1 MHLIVTEKNIAA
13 RRIAAILAPKNPKKD
28 RVSGVDVYRYEIVSD
43 GEKQETV
50 VVGLSGHIVGI
61 DFPKEYNNWQ
71 KVEAKTL
78 IDADIITTPINRK
91 IVTALRSLGKEA
103 SRVTIA
109 TDYDREG
116 ELIGVEALNIIK
128 KVNQD
133 VPFDRVR
140 YSAITPKA
148 IDAAFSNAT
157 DVDFNLADAGHSRQ
171 VIDLVWGAALTRYIS
186 LAAGRL
192 GKMFLSVGRVQSP
205 TLSLI
210 VDREKERNVFV
221 PIPYWEIYA
230 ELQNTD
236 GETFSTQ
243 HSTRRFLDK
252 KEATEV
258 FKKLGKKAEL
268 KEIEKGKKTD
278 QPPTPFNTTG
288 FISAANSIGLSPAN
302 AMRIAE
308 SLYTNG
314 YISYPRTDNTVYPET
329 LDLRAQI
336 EIFKEGPFKEYADAL
351 LEKAELTPTR
361 GKKET
366 TDHPPI
372 FPASL
377 AKESDLKEEEW
388 KVYELVVRRFFAT
401 FAGPSEWETMRL
413 RLDINGEEFRANG
426 ARLVEPGWRWYYPYN
441 APEDRLFPELHEGES
456 FKVIKKEMLDKETQP
471 PGRYGQGR
479 LINIME
485 ELGLGTKAT
494 RHEIIS
500 KLYSR
505 AYIHGNPVQP
515 TNTSFAVMDTLE
527 KYSPTITKPDMTKL
541 LEENM
546 DLIAEGKIKESAVLE
561 ESRDILKQV
570 FSELDKNREKIVESL
585 QAGLRED
592 KIIGICSGCGNELII
607 RRSKRGG
614 RFIGCNNYPNC
625 TFSLPLPR
633 SGQIIVTDKVC
644 EAHGLHHIRI
654 INSGKRPWDLGCPQ
668 CNFIEWQKTQ
678 QEEQAKQP
686 KKEKPKSIKDLEGVG
701 KAIAGKLEEAG
712 ITSVEALAEADP
724 VELAKAIKTSVKRV
738 KSWQVSCNGT
748 VTVESNSTDEGSSTV
763 KGSSTIKGSSTV
775 KGNCTVED
783 A

>member
-13 RRIAAILAPKNPKKD
+13 RRIAAILAPKSPKKD
-28 RVSGVDVYRYEIVSD
+28 RVSGVDVYRYELGS
-43 GEKQETV
+43 GENKQETA

-71 KVEAKTL
+71 KVEAKAL
-78 IDADIITTPINRK
+78 IDAEIITTAINRK
-91 IVTALRSLGKEA
+91 IVTALKALGKEA
-103 SRVTIA
+103 ERVTIA

-128 KVNQD
+128 QVNPE

-148 IDAAFSNAT
+148 INNAFSNST
-157 DVDFNLADAGHSRQ
+157 NIDFNLADAGHSRQ

-210 VDREKERNVFV
+210 VDKEKERNEFV
-221 PIPYWEIYA
+221 STPYWEIEV
-230 ELQNTD
+230 ELETSKK
-236 GETFSTQ
+236 ETFSAQ

-252 KEATEV
+252 NEAAKA
-258 FKKLGKKAEL
+258 FKKLGKQATL

-288 FISAANSIGLSPAN
+288 FISAANAMGLSPAN

-314 YISYPRTDNTVYPET
+314 YISYPRTDNTVYPES
-329 LDLRAQI
+329 LDLRVQI
-336 EIFKEGPFKEYADAL
+336 ELFKEGPFKEYANAL
-351 LEKAELTPTR
+351 LEKPELTPTR

-377 AKESDLKEEEW
+377 AKQADLNDDEW

-413 RLDINGEEFRANG
+413 RLDINEEEFRANG

-441 APEDRLFPELHEGES
+441 APEDRLFPELREGDS
-456 FKVIKKEMLDKETQP
+456 LKVKNKEMLDKETQP

-546 DLIAEGKIKESAVLE
+546 DLIAEGKIKENAVLE
-561 ESRDILKQV
+561 ESREILKQV
-570 FSELDKNREKIVESL
+570 FSELDKNRDRIVESL

-592 KIIGICSGCGNELII
+592 KIIGICSECGSELMI
-607 RRSKRGG
+607 RRSKRGS

-625 TFSLPLPR
+625 NFSLPLPK
-633 SGQIIVTDKVC
+633 SGQIIVTDKSC
-644 EAHGLHHIRI
+644 EEHGLHHIRI
-654 INSGKRPWDLGCPQ
+654 INAGKRAWDLGCPQ
-668 CNFIEWQKTQ
+668 CNFIEWQKAQ
-678 QEEQAKQP
+678 KEEQALQP
-686 KKEKPKSIKDLEGVG
+686 KKERPKSIKDIEGVG
-701 KAIAGKLEEAG
+701 KATVGKLEEAG
-712 ITSVEALAEADP
+712 IKSVDALMGADP
-724 VELAKAIKTSVKRV
+724 VELAKLIKVSPKKVRT
-738 KSWQVSCNGT
+738 WQVSCENT
-748 VTVESNSTDEGSSTV
+748 IEAVENAESLQNIENV
-763 KGSSTIKGSSTV
+763 
-775 KGNCTVED
+775 GNVETG
-783 A
+783 

>member
-13 RRIAAILAPKNPKKD
+13 RRIAAILAPKSPRKE
-28 RVSGVDVYRYEIVSD
+28 RVSGVDVYRYEAGS
-43 GEKQETV
+43 GENRQDTA

-71 KVEAKTL
+71 KVDARAL
-78 IDADIITTPINRK
+78 IDAEITTTPINRK
-91 IVTALRSLGKEA
+91 IVTALKSLGKEA
-103 SRVTIA
+103 DRVTIA

-128 KVNQD
+128 KVNPE

-148 IDAAFSNAT
+148 IEAAFANPT
-157 DVDFNLADAGHSRQ
+157 NVDFNLADAGHSRQ

-210 VDREKERNVFV
+210 VDREKERNIFV
-221 PIPYWEIYA
+221 PTPYWEIHA
-230 ELQNTD
+230 ELED
-236 GETFSTQ
+236 AAGETFSAQ

-252 KEATEV
+252 EEASKV
-258 FKKLGKKAEL
+258 FRKLGKKAEL
-268 KEIEKGKKTD
+268 KEIEKGTKTD

-314 YISYPRTDNTVYPET
+314 YISYPRTDNTVYPDT

-336 EIFKEGPFKEYADAL
+336 EIFKEGPFKEYAEAL
-351 LEKAELTPTR
+351 LEKPELVPTR

-377 AKESDLKEEEW
+377 AKEADLKEEEW

-401 FAGPSEWETMRL
+401 FAGQSIWETMRL
-413 RLDINGEEFRANG
+413 KLDIDGEEFRANG
-426 ARLVEPGWRWYYPYN
+426 ARLLEPGWRWYYPYN
-441 APEDRLFPELHEGES
+441 APEDRLLPELKEGDLL
-456 FKVIKKEMLDKETQP
+456 KVIKKEMLDKETQP

-515 TNTSFAVMDTLE
+515 TNTSFAVVDTLE

-546 DLIAEGKIKESAVLE
+546 DKIAEGKIKEEAVLE
-561 ESRDILKQV
+561 ESREMLKQV
-570 FSELDKNREKIVESL
+570 FSELDKNRDNIIESL

-592 KIIGICSGCGNELII
+592 KIIGNCSLCGNELMI
-607 RRSKRGG
+607 RRSKRGS
-614 RFIGCNNYPNC
+614 RFIGCSNYPNC
-625 TFSLPLPR
+625 TFSLPLPK
-633 SGQIIVTDKVC
+633 SGQIVVIDKQC
-644 EAHGLHHIRI
+644 ETHGLHHIRI
-654 INSGKRPWDLGCPQ
+654 INQGKRPWDLGCPQ
-668 CNFIEWQKTQ
+668 CNFIEWQKAQ
-678 QEEQAKQP
+678 KEEQAQQP

-701 KAIAGKLEEAG
+701 KATAGKLEEAG
-712 ITSVEALAEADP
+712 ITSVKALAEADP
-724 VELAKAIKTSVKRV
+724 VELAKTIKISVKKV
-738 KSWQVSCNGT
+738 KSWQVSCNGGA
-748 VTVESNSTDEGSSTV
+748 VEEL
-763 KGSSTIKGSSTV
+763 
-775 KGNCTVED
+775 
-783 A
+783 

>member
-28 RVSGVDVYRYEIVSD
+28 RVSGIDVYRYELGS
-43 GEKQETV
+43 GENKQETAV
-50 VVGLSGHIVGI
+50 IGLSGHIVGI

-71 KVEAKTL
+71 KVDAETL
-78 IDADIITTPINRK
+78 IDAEIITTPINRK
-91 IVTALRSLGKEA
+91 IVSALKILGKEA
-103 SRVTIA
+103 GRITIA

-128 KVNQD
+128 KVNPD
-133 VPFDRVR
+133 APFDRVR

-148 IDAAFSNAT
+148 ITDAFSNST
-157 DVDFNLADAGHSRQ
+157 EIDFNLADAGHSRQ
-171 VIDLVWGAALTRYIS
+171 VIDLVWGAALTRYLS

-205 TLSLI
+205 TLALI
-210 VDREKERNVFV
+210 VDREKERNIFV
-221 PIPYWEIYA
+221 PTPYWEIHV
-230 ELQNTD
+230 ELETTQK
-236 GETFSTQ
+236 ETFSAQ
-243 HSTRRFLDK
+243 HSTRRFLDRE
-252 KEATEV
+252 EAAKV

-268 KEIEKGKKTD
+268 KEIEKGNKTD

-288 FISAANSIGLSPAN
+288 FISAANAIGLSPAN

-336 EIFKEGPFKEYADAL
+336 EIFREGPFAEYANAL
-351 LEKAELTPTR
+351 LEKTELVPTR

-372 FPASL
+372 YPASL
-377 AKESDLKEEEW
+377 AKKDDLKEEEW
-388 KVYELVVRRFFAT
+388 KVYELVIRRFFAT

-413 RLDINGEEFRANG
+413 RLDIDGEEFRANG

-441 APEDRLFPELHEGES
+441 APEDRLFPELREGES
-456 FKVIKKEMLDKETQP
+456 LKVRNKELLDKETQP

-485 ELGLGTKAT
+485 DLGLGTKAT

-515 TNTSFAVMDTLE
+515 TNTSFAVMETLE

-546 DLIAEGKIKESAVLE
+546 DKIAEGKIKEASVLE
-561 ESRDILKQV
+561 ESREMLKQV
-570 FSELDKNREKIVESL
+570 FSELEKNRDKIVESL

-592 KIIGICSGCGNELII
+592 KIIGNCSLCGNELMI
-607 RRSKRGG
+607 RRSKRGS

-625 TFSLPLPR
+625 TFSLPLPK
-633 SGQIIVTDKVC
+633 SGQIVVTDKLC
-644 EAHGLHHIRI
+644 EEHGIHHIRI
-654 INSGKRPWDLGCPQ
+654 INTGKRPWDLGCPE
-668 CNFIEWQKTQ
+668 CNFIEWQKNQ
-678 QEEQAKQP
+678 KEEQAQQP
-686 KKEKPKSIKDLEGVG
+686 KKERPKSIKDIEGVG
-701 KAIAGKLEEAG
+701 KATAGKLEEAG
-712 ITSVEALAEADP
+712 IKSVEALIEADAL
-724 VELAKAIKTSVKRV
+724 ELSKTIKVSVK
-738 KSWQVSCNGT
+738 KIKNWQVSCGNA
-748 VTVESNSTDEGSSTV
+748 VEEL
-763 KGSSTIKGSSTV
+763 
-775 KGNCTVED
+775 
-783 A
+783 

>member
-252 KEATEV
+252 KEATEA

-456 FKVIKKEMLDKETQP
+456 LKVIKTEMLDKETQP

-686 KKEKPKSIKDLEGVG
+686 KKEKPNSIKDLEGVG
-701 KAIAGKLEEAG
+701 KATAVKLEEAG
-712 ITSVEALAEADP
+712 ITSVEALAEANP

-775 KGNCTVED
+775 ED

>member
-28 RVSGVDVYRYEIVSD
+28 RVSGVDVYRYEIESD
-43 GEKQETV
+43 GEKQETA

-128 KVNQD
+128 QVNPN

-148 IDAAFSNAT
+148 IETAFSSAT
-157 DVDFNLADAGHSRQ
+157 YVDFNLADAGHSRQ

-210 VDREKERNVFV
+210 VDREKERNIFV
-221 PIPYWEIYA
+221 PTPYWEIHV
-230 ELQNTD
+230 ELQNAE
-236 GETFSTQ
+236 GETFLAQ

-252 KEATEV
+252 KEATKV
-258 FKKLGKKAEL
+258 FKKLVKQAKL

-308 SLYTNG
+308 ALYTNG

-329 LDLRAQI
+329 LDLRVQI

-351 LEKAELTPTR
+351 LEKAELIPTR

-413 RLDINGEEFRANG
+413 KLDINGEEFRANG
-426 ARLVEPGWRWYYPYN
+426 ARLVEHGWRWYYPYN
-441 APEDRLFPELHEGES
+441 APEDRLFPELHEGDS
-456 FKVIKKEMLDKETQP
+456 LKVTNKEMPDKETQP

-546 DLIAEGKIKESAVLE
+546 DRIAEGKIKESTVLE
-561 ESRDILKQV
+561 ESREILKQV

-644 EAHGLHHIRI
+644 ETHGLHHIRI
-654 INSGKRPWDLGCPQ
+654 INAGKRPWDLGCPQ

-678 QEEQAKQP
+678 KEEQAQLP
-686 KKEKPKSIKDLEGVG
+686 KKERPKSITDLEGVG
-701 KAIAGKLEEAG
+701 KATAGKLEEAG

-724 VELAKAIKTSVKRV
+724 VELAKIIKTSVKKV

-748 VTVESNSTDEGSSTV
+748 VEGNSTV
-763 KGSSTIKGSSTV
+763 KD
-775 KGNCTVED
+775 NCTAED

>member
-13 RRIAAILAPKNPKKD
+13 RRIAAILAPKSPKKE
-28 RVSGVDVYRYEIVSD
+28 RVSGVDVYRYEIGS
-43 GEKQETV
+43 GENRQETA

-71 KVEAKTL
+71 KV
-78 IDADIITTPINRK
+78 DARALVDAEITTTPINRK

-103 SRVTIA
+103 DRVTIG

-116 ELIGVEALNIIK
+116 ELIGVEALNIIQ
-128 KVNQD
+128 KVNPD
-133 VPFDRVR
+133 IPFDRVR

-148 IDAAFSNAT
+148 IEVAFANPT
-157 DVDFNLADAGHSRQ
+157 NVDFNLADAGHSRQ

-210 VDREKERNVFV
+210 VDREKERNIFV
-221 PIPYWEIYA
+221 PTPYWEIHA
-230 ELQNTD
+230 ELETASK
-236 GETFSTQ
+236 ETFSAQ

-252 KEATEV
+252 EEAAKV

-268 KEIEKGKKTD
+268 KEIEKGTKTD

-302 AMRIAE
+302 AMRLAE

-314 YISYPRTDNTVYPET
+314 YISYPRTDNTVYPDT

-336 EIFKEGPFKEYADAL
+336 EIFKEGPFQEYANAL
-351 LEKAELTPTR
+351 LEKAELVPTR

-372 FPASL
+372 YPASL
-377 AKESDLKEEEW
+377 AKETDLKEEEW

-401 FAGPSEWETMRL
+401 FAGPSTWETMRL
-413 RLDINGEEFRANG
+413 KLNIDGEEFRANG
-426 ARLVEPGWRWYYPYN
+426 ARLLENGWRWYYPYN
-441 APEDRLFPELHEGES
+441 APEDRLFPELREGDS
-456 FKVIKKEMLDKETQP
+456 LKVIKKEMLDKETQP

-485 ELGLGTKAT
+485 KLGLGTKAT

-546 DLIAEGKIKESAVLE
+546 DKIAEGKIQEEAVLE
-561 ESRDILKQV
+561 ESREILKQV
-570 FSELDKNREKIVESL
+570 FSELDKNRDNIIESL

-592 KIIGICSGCGNELII
+592 KIIGTCSLCGNDLLI
-607 RRSKRGG
+607 RRSKRGS
-614 RFIGCNNYPNC
+614 RFIGCSNYPNC
-625 TFSLPLPR
+625 TFSLPLPK
-633 SGQIIVTDKVC
+633 SGQIIVTDKSC

-654 INSGKRPWDLGCPQ
+654 INQGKRAWDLGCPQ

-678 QEEQAKQP
+678 QEEQARQP
-686 KKEKPKSIKDLEGVG
+686 KKERPKSIKDIEGVG
-701 KAIAGKLEEAG
+701 KATAGKLEDAG
-712 ITSVEALAEADP
+712 INSIEALMKADAI
-724 VELAKAIKTSVKRV
+724 ELSKTIK
-738 KSWQVSCNGT
+738 
-748 VTVESNSTDEGSSTV
+748 VTVKKIKNWQISCGSM
-763 KGSSTIKGSSTV
+763 
-775 KGNCTVED
+775 VED
-783 A
+783 L

>member
-28 RVSGVDVYRYEIVSD
+28 RVSGVDVYRYEIGSD
-43 GEKQETV
+43 ENRQETA

-71 KVEAKTL
+71 KVDAKAL

-91 IVTALRSLGKEA
+91 IVTALKSLGKEA

-128 KVNQD
+128 KVNPD
-133 VPFDRVR
+133 APFDRVR
-140 YSAITPKA
+140 YSAIIPKA
-148 IDAAFSNAT
+148 IEVAFSNPT

-210 VDREKERNVFV
+210 VDKEKERNIFV
-221 PIPYWEIYA
+221 PTPYWEIQTELKNA
-230 ELQNTD
+230 E
-236 GETFSTQ
+236 GEIFSAQ

-252 KEATEV
+252 EEATKAFE
-258 FKKLGKKAEL
+258 KLGKQAEL

-278 QPPTPFNTTG
+278 QPPIPFSTTG
-288 FISAANSIGLSPAN
+288 FISAANAIGLSPSN

-314 YISYPRTDNTVYPET
+314 YISYPRTDNTVYPDT

-336 EIFKEGPFKEYADAL
+336 EIFKEGPFKEYANAL
-351 LEKAELTPTR
+351 LEKTELIPTR

-372 FPASL
+372 YPASL
-377 AKESDLKEEEW
+377 AKNADLKEEEW

-413 RLDINGEEFRANG
+413 RLDIEGEEFRASG

-441 APEDRLFPELHEGES
+441 APEDRLFPELREGDS
-456 FKVIKKEMLDKETQP
+456 LKVINKEMLDKETQP

-505 AYIHGNPVQP
+505 AYIHGNPIQP

-546 DLIAEGKIKESAVLE
+546 DRIAEGRVKEIAVLE
-561 ESRDILKQV
+561 ESREMLKQV
-570 FSELDKNREKIVESL
+570 FTELDKNRERITESL

-592 KIIGICSGCGNELII
+592 KIIGTCSLCGNELMI

-625 TFSLPLPR
+625 TFSLPLPK
-633 SGQIIVTDKVC
+633 SGQIIVTDKSC
-644 EAHGLHHIRI
+644 EAHGMHHIRI
-654 INSGKRPWDLGCPQ
+654 INQGKRAWDLGCPQ

-678 QEEQAKQP
+678 QQEQALQP
-686 KKEKPKSIKDLEGVG
+686 KKERPKSIKDLEGVG
-701 KAIAGKLEEAG
+701 KATAGKLEEAG

-724 VELAKAIKTSVKRV
+724 IELAKIIKISVKKV
-738 KSWQVSCNGT
+738 KNWQVSCNGT
-748 VTVESNSTDEGSSTV
+748 V
-763 KGSSTIKGSSTV
+763 
-775 KGNCTVED
+775 ED
-783 A
+783 V

>member
-426 ARLVEPGWRWYYPYN
+426 ARLVESGWRWYYPYN

-456 FKVIKKEMLDKETQP
+456 LKVIKKEMLDKETQP

-701 KAIAGKLEEAG
+701 KAIAGKLAEAG

-748 VTVESNSTDEGSSTV
+748 VTVESNSTD
-763 KGSSTIKGSSTV
+763 
-775 KGNCTVED
+775 
-783 A
+783 

>member
-13 RRIAAILAPKNPKKD
+13 RRIAAILAPKSPKKE
-28 RVSGVDVYRYEIVSD
+28 RVSGVDVYRYELGKGKSR
-43 GEKQETV
+43 QETA

-71 KVEAKTL
+71 KVDSRTL
-78 IDADIITTPINRK
+78 IDAEITTTPINRK
-91 IVTALRSLGKEA
+91 IVTALRALGKEA
-103 SRVTIA
+103 DRVTIA

-128 KVNQD
+128 KVNPE

-148 IDAAFSNAT
+148 IDAAFTNPTS
-157 DVDFNLADAGHSRQ
+157 VDFNLADAGHSRQ

-210 VDREKERNVFV
+210 VDREKERNIFV
-221 PIPYWEIYA
+221 PTPYWEIHV
-230 ELQNTD
+230 ELETKSS
-236 GETFSTQ
+236 ETFSAQ

-252 KEATEV
+252 KEASEV
-258 FKKLGKKAEL
+258 FNKLGKKAEL
-268 KEIEKGKKTD
+268 KEMEKGTKSD

-336 EIFKEGPFKEYADAL
+336 EIFKEGPFKEYAEAL
-351 LEKAELTPTR
+351 LEKKELIPTR

-372 FPASL
+372 YPASL
-377 AKESDLKEEEW
+377 AKESELKEDEW
-388 KVYELVVRRFFAT
+388 KVYELVARRFFAT
-401 FAGPSEWETMRL
+401 FAGPSTWETMRL
-413 RLDINGEEFRANG
+413 RLEINAEEFRSNG
-426 ARLVEPGWRWYYPYN
+426 ARMLESGWRWYYPYN
-441 APEDRLFPELHEGES
+441 APEDRLFPELSEGEIL
-456 FKVIKKEMLDKETQP
+456 KVIKKEMLDKETQP

-515 TNTSFAVMDTLE
+515 TNTSFAVVETLE
-527 KYSPTITKPDMTKL
+527 RYSPTITKPDMTKL

-546 DLIAEGKIKESAVLE
+546 DLIAEGKIKEESVLE
-561 ESRDILKQV
+561 ESREMLQQV
-570 FSELDKNREKIVESL
+570 FSELDKNRDKIIESL

-592 KIIGICSGCGNELII
+592 KIIGKCPLCGNELMI
-607 RRSKRGG
+607 RRSKRGS
-614 RFIGCNNYPNC
+614 RFIGCSNYPNC
-625 TFSLPLPR
+625 TFSLPLPK
-633 SGQIIVTDKVC
+633 SGQIVVTDKQC
-644 EAHGLHHIRI
+644 ETHGLHHIRI
-654 INSGKRPWDLGCPQ
+654 INAGKRPWDLGCPQ

-678 QEEQAKQP
+678 KEEQAQQP
-686 KKEKPKSIKDLEGVG
+686 KKEKPKTITDIEGVG
-701 KAIAGKLEEAG
+701 KATAGKLEGAG

-724 VELAKAIKTSVKRV
+724 IELAKTIKTSVKKV
-738 KSWQVSCNGT
+738 KTWQISCNG
-748 VTVESNSTDEGSSTV
+748 G
-763 KGSSTIKGSSTV
+763 I
-775 KGNCTVED
+775 VED
-783 A
+783 L

>member
-13 RRIAAILAPKNPKKD
+13 RRIAAILAPKSPKKD
-28 RVSGVDVYRYEIVSD
+28 RVSGVDVYRYEIGST
-43 GEKQETV
+43 ENRQETV
-50 VVGLSGHIVGI
+50 VIGLSGHIVGI
-61 DFPKEYNNWQ
+61 DFPAEYNNWQ
-71 KVEAKTL
+71 KVDARAL

-91 IVTALRSLGKEA
+91 IVTALKSLGKEA
-103 SRVTIA
+103 SKVTIG

-128 KVNQD
+128 QVNPN
-133 VPFDRVR
+133 VSFDRVR

-148 IDAAFSNAT
+148 IEIAFSNPT
-157 DVDFNLADAGHSRQ
+157 HIDFNLADAGHSRQ

-221 PIPYWEIYA
+221 PTPYLEINV
-230 ELQNTD
+230 ELETAKK
-236 GETFSTQ
+236 ETFSAQ

-252 KEATEV
+252 EEASKV
-258 FKKLGKKAEL
+258 FNKLGKKAEL
-268 KEIEKGKKTD
+268 REIEKGKKTD
-278 QPPTPFNTTG
+278 QPPAPFNTTG
-288 FISAANSIGLSPAN
+288 FISAANAIGLSPAN

-329 LDLRAQI
+329 LDLRAQL
-336 EIFKEGPFKEYADAL
+336 EIFKTGPFKEYANAL
-351 LEKAELTPTR
+351 LEKAELIPTR

-372 FPASL
+372 YPASL

-388 KVYELVVRRFFAT
+388 KVYELVIRRFFAT

-413 RLDINGEEFRANG
+413 KLDIDGEEFRANG

-441 APEDRLFPELHEGES
+441 APEDRIFPKLQEGDS
-456 FKVIKKEMLDKETQP
+456 LKVKKKEMLDKETQP

-485 ELGLGTKAT
+485 DLGLGTKAT

-515 TNTSFAVMDTLE
+515 TNTSFAVVDTLE

-546 DLIAEGKIKESAVLE
+546 DKIAEGNIKEDVVIE
-561 ESRDILKQV
+561 ESREMLKQV
-570 FSELDKNREKIVESL
+570 FSELDKNRDKIVDSL

-592 KIIGICSGCGNELII
+592 KIIGTCSECGNELMI
-607 RRSKRGG
+607 RRSKRGS
-614 RFIGCNNYPNC
+614 RFIGCNSYPDCN
-625 TFSLPLPR
+625 FSLPLPK
-633 SGQIIVTDKVC
+633 SGQIVVTDKLC
-644 EAHGLHHIRI
+644 EEHGLHHIRI
-654 INSGKRPWDLGCPQ
+654 INSGKRAWDLGCSQ

-678 QEEQAKQP
+678 KEELAQQP
-686 KKEKPKSIKDLEGVG
+686 KKEMPKSITDIEGVG
-701 KAIAGKLEEAG
+701 KATAGKLEGAG
-712 ITSVEALAEADP
+712 IKSVKALAEADA
-724 VELAKAIKTSVKRV
+724 VELAKLIKISAKKVKN
-738 KSWQVSCNGT
+738 WQVACGSA
-748 VTVESNSTDEGSSTV
+748 VEEL
-763 KGSSTIKGSSTV
+763 
-775 KGNCTVED
+775 
-783 A
+783 

>member
-13 RRIAAILAPKNPKKD
+13 RRIAAILAPKSPKKE
-28 RVSGVDVYRYEIVSD
+28 RVSGVDVYRYEIGS
-43 GEKQETV
+43 GENRQETA

-71 KVEAKTL
+71 KVDARDL
-78 IDADIITTPINRK
+78 IDAEITTTPINRK
-91 IVTALRSLGKEA
+91 IVTALKSLGKEA
-103 SRVTIA
+103 DRVTIA

-128 KVNQD
+128 KVNPKI
-133 VPFDRVR
+133 PFDRVR

-148 IDAAFSNAT
+148 IEVAFSNPT
-157 DVDFNLADAGHSRQ
+157 NVDFNLADAGHSRQ

-210 VDREKERNVFV
+210 VDREKERNIFV
-221 PIPYWEIYA
+221 PTPYWEIHV
-230 ELQNTD
+230 ELED
-236 GETFSTQ
+236 AAGETFSAQ

-252 KEATEV
+252 EEASKV
-258 FKKLGKKAEL
+258 FRKLGKKAEL
-268 KEIEKGKKTD
+268 KEIEKGTKTD
-278 QPPTPFNTTG
+278 QPPIPFNTTG

-314 YISYPRTDNTVYPET
+314 YISYPRTDNTVYPDT

-336 EIFKEGPFKEYADAL
+336 EIFKEGPFKEYANTL
-351 LEKAELTPTR
+351 LEKPELVPTR

-377 AKESDLKEEEW
+377 AKESDLKEDEW

-401 FAGPSEWETMRL
+401 FAGPSIWETMRL
-413 RLDINGEEFRANG
+413 KFDIEGEELRANG
-426 ARLVEPGWRWYYPYN
+426 ARLLDPGWRWYYPYN
-441 APEDRLFPELHEGES
+441 APEDRLLPELKEGDLL
-456 FKVIKKEMLDKETQP
+456 KVIKKEMLDKETQP

-485 ELGLGTKAT
+485 DLGLGTKAT

-546 DLIAEGKIKESAVLE
+546 DKIAEGKIKEEAVLE
-561 ESRDILKQV
+561 ESREMLKQV
-570 FSELDKNREKIVESL
+570 FSELDKNRDNIIESL

-592 KIIGICSGCGNELII
+592 KIIGDCSLCGNELMI
-607 RRSKRGG
+607 RRSKRGS
-614 RFIGCNNYPNC
+614 RFIGCSNYPNC
-625 TFSLPLPR
+625 TFSLPLPK
-633 SGQIIVTDKVC
+633 SGQIIVTDKLC

-654 INSGKRPWDLGCPQ
+654 INQGKRAWDLGCPQ

-678 QEEQAKQP
+678 KEEQAQQP

-701 KAIAGKLEEAG
+701 KATAGKLEEAG

-724 VELAKAIKTSVKRV
+724 VELAKTIKTSVKKI
-738 KSWQVSCNGT
+738 KSWQTSCNG
-748 VTVESNSTDEGSSTV
+748 GA
-763 KGSSTIKGSSTV
+763 
-775 KGNCTVED
+775 VED
-783 A
+783 L

>member
-1 MHLIVTEKNIAA
+1 MHLIITEKNIAA
-13 RRIAAILAPKNPKKD
+13 RRIAAILAPKTSKKD
-28 RVSGVDVYRYEIVSD
+28 RVSGVDVYRYEIGSN
-43 GEKQETV
+43 ENRQETV

-61 DFPKEYNNWQ
+61 DFTKEYNNWQ
-71 KVEAKTL
+71 KVDAKAL
-78 IDADIITTPINRK
+78 IDAEIITTPINRK

-128 KVNQD
+128 KVNSD
-133 VPFDRVR
+133 FPFDRVR
-140 YSAITPKA
+140 YSVITPKA
-148 IDAAFSNAT
+148 IETAFSNPT
-157 DVDFNLADAGHSRQ
+157 HVDFNLADAGHSRQ

-186 LAAGRL
+186 LASGRL

-210 VDREKERNVFV
+210 VDKEKERNIFV
-221 PIPYWEIYA
+221 PTPYWEINA
-230 ELQNTD
+230 ELETEK
-236 GETFSTQ
+236 GESFSAQ
-243 HSTRRFLDK
+243 HSIRRFLDK
-252 KEATEV
+252 EEATKV
-258 FKKLGKKAEL
+258 FEKLGKQAEL
-268 KEIEKGKKTD
+268 KEIEIGKKTD
-278 QPPTPFNTTG
+278 QPPIPFNTTG
-288 FISAANSIGLSPAN
+288 FISAANAIGLSPSN

-314 YISYPRTDNTVYPET
+314 YISYPRTDNTVYPDT
-329 LDLRAQI
+329 LDLKAQI
-336 EIFKEGPFKEYADAL
+336 EIFKDGSFREYANAL
-351 LEKAELTPTR
+351 LEKVELVPTR

-377 AKESDLKEEEW
+377 AKESDMKEDEW

-413 RLDINGEEFRANG
+413 RLDIDGEDFRANR

-441 APEDRLFPELHEGES
+441 APEDRVFPELREGDVL
-456 FKVIKKEMLDKETQP
+456 KLIKKDMLDKETQP

-515 TNTSFAVMDTLE
+515 TNTSFAVMDSLE

-546 DLIAEGKIKESAVLE
+546 DKIAEGKIKEAAVLE
-561 ESRDILKQV
+561 ESREMLKQV
-570 FSELDKNREKIVESL
+570 FSELDKNRDKIVESL

-592 KIIGICSGCGNELII
+592 KIIGNCSECGNELII
-607 RRSKRGG
+607 RRSKRGS

-625 TFSLPLPR
+625 TFSLPLPK
-633 SGQIIVTDKVC
+633 SGQIIVIDKLC
-644 EAHGLHHIRI
+644 EAHGLHHVRI
-654 INSGKRPWDLGCPQ
+654 INTGKRPWDLGCSQ

-678 QEEQAKQP
+678 KEEQAQQP
-686 KKEKPKSIKDLEGVG
+686 KKERPKSIKDIEGVG
-701 KAIAGKLEEAG
+701 KATAGKLEEAG
-712 ITSVEALAEADP
+712 IKSVEALIEADAI
-724 VELAKAIKTSVKRV
+724 ELAKMIKISVK
-738 KSWQVSCNGT
+738 KIKNWQTSCSY
-748 VTVESNSTDEGSSTV
+748 TVELLETIENS
-763 KGSSTIKGSSTV
+763 
-775 KGNCTVED
+775 
-783 A
+783 

>member
-13 RRIAAILAPKNPKKD
+13 RRIAAILAPKNPKKE
-28 RVSGVDVYRYEIVSD
+28 RVSGVDVYRYEIGS
-43 GEKQETV
+43 GESGQETA

-61 DFPKEYNNWQ
+61 DFPSEYNNWQ
-71 KVEAKTL
+71 KVDARAL
-78 IDADIITTPINRK
+78 IDAEITTTPINRK
-91 IVTALRSLGKEA
+91 IVTALKTLGKEA
-103 SRVTIA
+103 DRVTIA

-128 KVNQD
+128 KVNPNI
-133 VPFDRVR
+133 PFDRVR

-148 IDAAFSNAT
+148 IEAAFSNPT
-157 DVDFNLADAGHSRQ
+157 SVDFNLADAGHSRQ

-210 VDREKERNVFV
+210 VDREKERNIFV
-221 PIPYWEIYA
+221 PTPYWEIHV
-230 ELQNTD
+230 ELED
-236 GETFSTQ
+236 AAGETFSAQ

-252 KEATEV
+252 EEASKV
-258 FKKLGKKAEL
+258 FKKLGKIAEL
-268 KEIEKGKKTD
+268 KEIEKGTKTD

-336 EIFKEGPFKEYADAL
+336 EIFKEGSFKEYANAL
-351 LEKAELTPTR
+351 LEKPELVPTR

-372 FPASL
+372 YPASL
-377 AKESDLKEEEW
+377 AKKADLKEEEW

-401 FAGPSEWETMRL
+401 FAGTSTWETMRL
-413 RLDINGEEFRANG
+413 KLDIDREEFRANG
-426 ARLVEPGWRWYYPYN
+426 ARLLEPGWRWYYPYN
-441 APEDRLFPELHEGES
+441 APEDRLLPELREGDS
-456 FKVIKKEMLDKETQP
+456 LKVIKKEMLDKETQP

-546 DLIAEGKIKESAVLE
+546 DKIAEGKIKEDAVLE
-561 ESRDILKQV
+561 ESREMLKQV
-570 FSELDKNREKIVESL
+570 FSELGKNRDNIIESL

-592 KIIGICSGCGNELII
+592 KIIGNCSLCGNELMI
-607 RRSKRGG
+607 RRSKRGS
-614 RFIGCNNYPNC
+614 RFIGCSNYPNC
-625 TFSLPLPR
+625 TFSLPLPK
-633 SGQIIVTDKVC
+633 SGQIVVIDKQC
-644 EAHGLHHIRI
+644 ETHGLHHIRI
-654 INSGKRPWDLGCPQ
+654 INAGKRPWDLGCPQ
-668 CNFIEWQKTQ
+668 CNFVEWQKTQ
-678 QEEQAKQP
+678 KEEQAQQP
-686 KKEKPKSIKDLEGVG
+686 KKERPKSIKDLEGVG
-701 KAIAGKLEEAG
+701 KATAGKLEEAG

-724 VELAKAIKTSVKRV
+724 VELAKAIKISVKKV
-738 KSWQVSCNGT
+738 KNWQTSCNG
-748 VTVESNSTDEGSSTV
+748 GA
-763 KGSSTIKGSSTV
+763 
-775 KGNCTVED
+775 VED
-783 A
+783 L

>member
-1 MHLIVTEKNIAA
+1 M
-13 RRIAAILAPKNPKKD
+13 
-28 RVSGVDVYRYEIVSD
+28 DVYRYEAGS
-43 GEKQETV
+43 GENRQDTA

-71 KVEAKTL
+71 KVDARAL
-78 IDADIITTPINRK
+78 IDAEITTTPINRK
-91 IVTALRSLGKEA
+91 IVTALKSLGKEA
-103 SRVTIA
+103 DRVTIA

-128 KVNQD
+128 KVNPE

-148 IDAAFSNAT
+148 IEAAFANPT
-157 DVDFNLADAGHSRQ
+157 NVDFNLADAGHSRQ

-210 VDREKERNVFV
+210 VDREKERNIFV
-221 PIPYWEIYA
+221 PTPYWEIHA
-230 ELQNTD
+230 ELED
-236 GETFSTQ
+236 AAGETFSAQ

-252 KEATEV
+252 EEASKV
-258 FKKLGKKAEL
+258 FRKLGKKAEL
-268 KEIEKGKKTD
+268 KEIEKGTKTD

-314 YISYPRTDNTVYPET
+314 YISYPRTDNTVYPDT

-336 EIFKEGPFKEYADAL
+336 EIFKEGPFKEYAEAL
-351 LEKAELTPTR
+351 LEKPELVPTR

-377 AKESDLKEEEW
+377 AKEADLKEEEW

-401 FAGPSEWETMRL
+401 FAGQSIWETMRL
-413 RLDINGEEFRANG
+413 KLDIDGEEFRANG
-426 ARLVEPGWRWYYPYN
+426 ARLLEPGWRWYYPYN
-441 APEDRLFPELHEGES
+441 APEDRLLPELKEGDLL
-456 FKVIKKEMLDKETQP
+456 KVIKKEMLDKETQP

-515 TNTSFAVMDTLE
+515 TNTSFAVVDTLE

-546 DLIAEGKIKESAVLE
+546 DKIAEGKIKEEAVLE
-561 ESRDILKQV
+561 ESREMLKQV
-570 FSELDKNREKIVESL
+570 FSELDKNRDNIIESL

-592 KIIGICSGCGNELII
+592 KIIGNCSLCGNELMI
-607 RRSKRGG
+607 RRSKRGS
-614 RFIGCNNYPNC
+614 RFIGCSNYPNC
-625 TFSLPLPR
+625 TFSLPLPK
-633 SGQIIVTDKVC
+633 SGQIVVIDKQC
-644 EAHGLHHIRI
+644 ETHGLHHIRI
-654 INSGKRPWDLGCPQ
+654 INQGKRPWDLGCPQ
-668 CNFIEWQKTQ
+668 CNFIEWQKAQ
-678 QEEQAKQP
+678 KEEQAQQP

-701 KAIAGKLEEAG
+701 KATAGKLEEAG

-724 VELAKAIKTSVKRV
+724 VELAKTIKISVKKV
-738 KSWQVSCNGT
+738 KSWQVSCNGGA
-748 VTVESNSTDEGSSTV
+748 VEEL
-763 KGSSTIKGSSTV
+763 
-775 KGNCTVED
+775 
-783 A
+783 

>member
-13 RRIAAILAPKNPKKD
+13 RRIAAILAPKSPKKD
-28 RVSGVDVYRYEIVSD
+28 RVSGVDVYRYEVGSVKN
-43 GEKQETV
+43 KQETA

-71 KVEAKTL
+71 KVDARAL
-78 IDADIITTPINRK
+78 IDAEITTTPINRK
-91 IVTALRSLGKEA
+91 IVTALKTLGKEA
-103 SRVTIA
+103 DRVTIA

-116 ELIGVEALNIIK
+116 ELIGVEALNILK
-128 KVNQD
+128 KVNPN
-133 VPFDRVR
+133 VPFNRVR

-148 IDAAFSNAT
+148 IEAAFSNPT
-157 DVDFNLADAGHSRQ
+157 NVDFNLADAGHSRQ

-210 VDREKERNVFV
+210 VDREKERNIFV
-221 PIPYWEIYA
+221 PTPYWEIHV
-230 ELQNTD
+230 ELED
-236 GETFSTQ
+236 AARETFTAQ

-252 KEATEV
+252 EEASKV

-268 KEIEKGKKTD
+268 KEIEKGTKTD

-336 EIFKEGPFKEYADAL
+336 EIFKEGPFKEYANAL
-351 LEKAELTPTR
+351 LDKPELIPTR

-372 FPASL
+372 YPASL
-377 AKESDLKEEEW
+377 AKEPDLKEEEW

-401 FAGPSEWETMRL
+401 FAGPSTWETMRL
-413 RLDINGEEFRANG
+413 RLDIDGEEFRANG
-426 ARLVEPGWRWYYPYN
+426 ARLLEAGWRWYYPYN
-441 APEDRLFPELHEGES
+441 APEDRLLPELKEGDIL
-456 FKVIKKEMLDKETQP
+456 KVIKKEMLDKETQP

-546 DLIAEGKIKESAVLE
+546 DKIAEGKIQEEEVLE
-561 ESRDILKQV
+561 ESREMLKQV
-570 FSELDKNREKIVESL
+570 FSELDKNRDKIIESL

-592 KIIGICSGCGNELII
+592 KIIGNCSLCGNELMI
-607 RRSKRGG
+607 RRSKRGS
-614 RFIGCNNYPNC
+614 RFIGCSNYPNC
-625 TFSLPLPR
+625 TFSLPLPK
-633 SGQIIVTDKVC
+633 SGQIIVTDKSC
-644 EAHGLHHIRI
+644 EIHGLHHIRL
-654 INSGKRPWDLGCPQ
+654 INAGKRAWDLGCPQ

-678 QEEQAKQP
+678 QEEQAQQP
-686 KKEKPKSIKDLEGVG
+686 KKERPRSIKDLEGVG
-701 KAIAGKLEEAG
+701 KATAGKLEEAG

-724 VELAKAIKTSVKRV
+724 VELAKTIKISVKKV
-738 KSWQVSCNGT
+738 KNWQTSCNGGA
-748 VTVESNSTDEGSSTV
+748 VGDL
-763 KGSSTIKGSSTV
+763 
-775 KGNCTVED
+775 
-783 A
+783 

>member
-28 RVSGVDVYRYEIVSD
+28 RVSGVDVYRYEVVSD
-43 GEKQETV
+43 GKTQETV
-50 VVGLSGHIVGI
+50 VIGLSGHIVGI

-71 KVEAKTL
+71 KVEAKAL

-103 SRVTIA
+103 SSVTIA

-128 KVNQD
+128 QVSLD
-133 VPFDRVR
+133 APFNRVR

-148 IDAAFSNAT
+148 IEAAFSNPT
-157 DVDFNLADAGHSRQ
+157 DIDFNLADAGHSRQ

-210 VDREKERNVFV
+210 VDREKERNIFV
-221 PIPYWEIYA
+221 PTPYWEIHV
-230 ELQNTD
+230 ELQNAE
-236 GETFSTQ
+236 GGTFSAQ

-252 KEATEV
+252 KEATKA
-258 FKKLGKKAEL
+258 FKKMGKQAEL

-314 YISYPRTDNTVYPET
+314 YISYPRTDNTVYPDT

-336 EIFKEGPFKEYADAL
+336 EIFKEGPFREYADAL
-351 LEKAELTPTR
+351 LEKTELIPTR

-372 FPASL
+372 YPASL

-426 ARLVEPGWRWYYPYN
+426 ARLIEPGWRWYYPYN
-441 APEDRLFPELHEGES
+441 APEDRLFPELHEGD
-456 FKVIKKEMLDKETQP
+456 FLKVTNKEMPDKETQP

-546 DLIAEGKIKESAVLE
+546 DRIAEGKIKEVAVLE
-561 ESRDILKQV
+561 ESREMLKQV
-570 FSELDKNREKIVESL
+570 FSELDKNRDKIVESL

-592 KIIGICSGCGNELII
+592 KIIGTCPECGNELMI
-607 RRSKRGG
+607 RRSKRGS

-633 SGQIIVTDKVC
+633 SGQIVVIDKLC
-644 EAHGLHHIRI
+644 EAHGLHHIRL

-678 QEEQAKQP
+678 QEEQAQQP
-686 KKEKPKSIKDLEGVG
+686 KKERPKSIKDLEGVG
-701 KAIAGKLEEAG
+701 KATAGKLEEAG

-724 VELAKAIKTSVKRV
+724 VELAKTIKISVKKV
-738 KSWQVSCNGT
+738 KNWQISCNGA
-748 VTVESNSTDEGSSTV
+748 VEDNGTVES
-763 KGSSTIKGSSTV
+763 KG
-775 KGNCTVED
+775 TVED
-783 A
+783 V

>member
-28 RVSGVDVYRYEIVSD
+28 RVSGVDVYRYEIASD
-43 GEKQETV
+43 GKRQETA

-71 KVEAKTL
+71 KVDAKAL

-91 IVTALRSLGKEA
+91 IVTALKSLGKEA
-103 SRVTIA
+103 GRVTIA

-128 KVNQD
+128 KVNPD
-133 VPFDRVR
+133 APFDRVR

-148 IDAAFSNAT
+148 IEVAFSNPT

-210 VDREKERNVFV
+210 VDREKERNIFV
-221 PIPYWEIYA
+221 STPYWEIHA
-230 ELQNTD
+230 ELQNVE
-236 GETFSTQ
+236 GETFSAQ

-252 KEATEV
+252 EEAARV
-258 FKKLGKKAEL
+258 FKKMGKQAEL

-278 QPPTPFNTTG
+278 QPPIPFNTTG
-288 FISAANSIGLSPAN
+288 FISAANSIGLSPSN

-314 YISYPRTDNTVYPET
+314 YISYPRTDNTVYPDT
-329 LDLRAQI
+329 LDLKAQI
-336 EIFKEGPFKEYADAL
+336 EIFREGPFKEYANAL
-351 LEKAELTPTR
+351 LEKAELVPTR

-372 FPASL
+372 FPVSL
-377 AKESDLKEEEW
+377 AKKADLKEEEW
-388 KVYELVVRRFFAT
+388 KVYELVIRRFFAT

-413 RLDINGEEFRANG
+413 KLEIQGEEFRANG

-441 APEDRLFPELHEGES
+441 APEDRLFPELHEGDS
-456 FKVIKKEMLDKETQP
+456 LKVIKKEMLDKETQP

-546 DLIAEGKIKESAVLE
+546 DRIAEGKIKELSVLE
-561 ESRDILKQV
+561 ESREMLKQV
-570 FSELDKNREKIVESL
+570 FSELDKNRDKIVESL

-592 KIIGICSGCGNELII
+592 KIIGTCSGCGNELMI

-625 TFSLPLPR
+625 TFSLPLPK
-633 SGQIIVTDKVC
+633 SGQIVVTDKMC

-678 QEEQAKQP
+678 QEEQAQQP
-686 KKEKPKSIKDLEGVG
+686 KKERPKSIKDLEGVG
-701 KAIAGKLEEAG
+701 KATAGKLEEAG

-724 VELAKAIKTSVKRV
+724 IELAKTIKMSVKKV
-738 KSWQVSCNGT
+738 KNWQVSCNGT
-748 VTVESNSTDEGSSTV
+748 VEG
-763 KGSSTIKGSSTV
+763 GG
-775 KGNCTVED
+775 TVED
-783 A
+783 NGTVEDV

>member
-28 RVSGVDVYRYEIVSD
+28 RVSGVDVYRYETGSD
-43 GEKQETV
+43 GDRQETV
-50 VVGLSGHIVGI
+50 VIGLSGHIVGI

-71 KVEAKTL
+71 KVDARAL

-91 IVTALRSLGKEA
+91 IATALRSLGKEA

-116 ELIGVEALNIIK
+116 ELIGVEALNIIRQ
-128 KVNQD
+128 VNSD
-133 VPFDRVR
+133 IPFDRVR
-140 YSAITPKA
+140 YSAIIPKA
-148 IDAAFSNAT
+148 IEIAFSNPT
-157 DVDFNLADAGHSRQ
+157 NVDFNLADAGHSRQ

-210 VDREKERNVFV
+210 VDKEKQRSVFV
-221 PIPYWEIYA
+221 PTSYWEIHA
-230 ELQNTD
+230 ELENEK
-236 GETFSTQ
+236 GETFSAQ
-243 HSTRRFLDK
+243 HSTRRFLNK
-252 KEATEV
+252 EEATMA
-258 FKKLGKKAEL
+258 FKKLGKQAEL
-268 KEIEKGKKTD
+268 REIETGKRTD
-278 QPPTPFNTTG
+278 HPPTPFNTTG

-314 YISYPRTDNTVYPET
+314 YISYPRTDNTVYPDT

-336 EIFKEGPFKEYADAL
+336 EIFKEGYFRDYSNAL
-351 LEKAELTPTR
+351 LEKPELIPTR

-413 RLDINGEEFRANG
+413 KLDINGEEFRASG

-441 APEDRLFPELHEGES
+441 APEDRVLPELRKGE
-456 FKVIKKEMLDKETQP
+456 FLKVIKKEMLDRETQP

-479 LINIME
+479 LIKIME

-515 TNTSFAVMDTLE
+515 TNTSFAVIDALE
-527 KYSPTITKPDMTKL
+527 KYSATITKPDMTKL

-546 DLIAEGKIKESAVLE
+546 DKIAEGKTREASVLE
-561 ESRDILKQV
+561 ESREMLKQV
-570 FSELDKNREKIVESL
+570 FSELDNNREKIVESL

-592 KIIGICSGCGNELII
+592 KIIGNCLECGSELMI
-607 RRSKRGG
+607 RRSKRGS
-614 RFIGCNNYPNC
+614 RFIGCTNYPNC
-625 TFSLPLPR
+625 TFSLPLPK
-633 SGQIIVTDKVC
+633 SGQIIVTDKFC
-644 EAHGLHHIRI
+644 GTHGMHHIRI
-654 INSGKRPWDLGCPQ
+654 INLGKRAWDLGCPQ
-668 CNFIEWQKTQ
+668 CNFIEWQKAQ

-686 KKEKPKSIKDLEGVG
+686 KKERPKSIKDIEGVG
-701 KAIAGKLEEAG
+701 KATVGKLEEAG
-712 ITSVEALAEADP
+712 IKSIEALMEANA
-724 VELAKAIKTSVKRV
+724 VELAKIIKISVK
-738 KSWQVSCNGT
+738 KIKNWQTSCSN
-748 VTVESNSTDEGSSTV
+748 TVENFSVETD
-763 KGSSTIKGSSTV
+763 
-775 KGNCTVED
+775 TVENATVETD
-783 A
+783 AVETATVGTARNY

>member
-13 RRIAAILAPKNPKKD
+13 RRIAAILAPKSPKKE
-28 RVSGVDVYRYEIVSD
+28 RVSGVDVYRYEIGS
-43 GEKQETV
+43 GENRQETA

-71 KVEAKTL
+71 KVDARDL
-78 IDADIITTPINRK
+78 IDAEITTTPINRK
-91 IVTALRSLGKEA
+91 IVTALKSLGKEA
-103 SRVTIA
+103 DRVTIA

-128 KVNQD
+128 KVNPKI
-133 VPFDRVR
+133 PFDRVR

-148 IDAAFSNAT
+148 IEVAFSNPT
-157 DVDFNLADAGHSRQ
+157 NVDFNLADAGHSRQ

-210 VDREKERNVFV
+210 VDREKERNIFV
-221 PIPYWEIYA
+221 PTPYWEIHV
-230 ELQNTD
+230 ELED
-236 GETFSTQ
+236 AAGETFSAQ

-252 KEATEV
+252 EEASKV
-258 FKKLGKKAEL
+258 FRKLGKKAEL
-268 KEIEKGKKTD
+268 KEIEKGTKTD
-278 QPPTPFNTTG
+278 QPPIPFNTTG

-314 YISYPRTDNTVYPET
+314 YISYPRTDNTVYPDT
-329 LDLRAQI
+329 LDLKAQI
-336 EIFKEGPFKEYADAL
+336 EIFKEGPFKEYANTL
-351 LEKAELTPTR
+351 LEKPELVPTR

-377 AKESDLKEEEW
+377 AKESDLKEDEW

-401 FAGPSEWETMRL
+401 FAGPSIWETMRL
-413 RLDINGEEFRANG
+413 KFDIEGEELRANG
-426 ARLVEPGWRWYYPYN
+426 ARLLDPGWRWYYPYN
-441 APEDRLFPELHEGES
+441 APEDRLLPELKEGDLL
-456 FKVIKKEMLDKETQP
+456 KVIKKEMLDKETQP

-485 ELGLGTKAT
+485 DLGLGTKAT

-546 DLIAEGKIKESAVLE
+546 DKIAEGKIKEEAVLE
-561 ESRDILKQV
+561 ESREMLKQV
-570 FSELDKNREKIVESL
+570 FSELDKNRDNIIESL

-592 KIIGICSGCGNELII
+592 KIIGDCSLCGNELMI
-607 RRSKRGG
+607 RRSKRGS
-614 RFIGCNNYPNC
+614 RFIGCSNYPNC
-625 TFSLPLPR
+625 TFSLPLPK
-633 SGQIIVTDKVC
+633 SGQIIVTDKLC

-654 INSGKRPWDLGCPQ
+654 INQGKRAWDLGCPQ

-678 QEEQAKQP
+678 KEEQAQQP

-701 KAIAGKLEEAG
+701 KATAGKLEEAG

-724 VELAKAIKTSVKRV
+724 VELAKTIKTSVK
-738 KSWQVSCNGT
+738 KIKNWHTSCNG
-748 VTVESNSTDEGSSTV
+748 GA
-763 KGSSTIKGSSTV
+763 
-775 KGNCTVED
+775 VED
-783 A
+783 L

>member
-28 RVSGVDVYRYEIVSD
+28 RVSGVDVYRYELGS
-43 GEKQETV
+43 GENKQETA

-71 KVEAKTL
+71 KVDSEAL
-78 IDADIITTPINRK
+78 IDAEIITTPINRK
-91 IVTALRSLGKEA
+91 IINALKTLGKEA
-103 SRVTIA
+103 SRVTIG

-128 KVNQD
+128 QVNPD
-133 VPFDRVR
+133 APFDRVR

-148 IDAAFSNAT
+148 IEVAFSNPT
-157 DVDFNLADAGHSRQ
+157 NVDFNLADAGHSRQ

-186 LAAGRL
+186 LSAGRL

-210 VDREKERNVFV
+210 VDREKERNLFV
-221 PIPYWEIYA
+221 PTPYWEIHS
-230 ELQNTD
+230 ELETSEK
-236 GETFSTQ
+236 ETFSAQ

-252 KEATEV
+252 EEAAKV
-258 FKKLGKKAEL
+258 FKKLGKQAEL
-268 KEIEKGKKTD
+268 KEIEKGTKTD
-278 QPPTPFNTTG
+278 QPPIPFSTTG
-288 FISAANSIGLSPAN
+288 FISAANAIGLSPSN

-314 YISYPRTDNTVYPET
+314 YISYPRTDNTVYPDT

-336 EIFKEGPFKEYADAL
+336 EIFKEGPFKEYANAL
-351 LEKAELTPTR
+351 LEKTELVPTR

-377 AKESDLKEEEW
+377 AKKADLKEEEW

-413 RLDINGEEFRANG
+413 RLDIDGEEFRANG

-441 APEDRLFPELHEGES
+441 APEDRLFPELREGDS
-456 FKVIKKEMLDKETQP
+456 LKVIKKEMLDKETQP

-546 DLIAEGKIKESAVLE
+546 DLIAEGKIKELAVLE
-561 ESRDILKQV
+561 ESREMLKQV
-570 FSELDKNREKIVESL
+570 FSELEKNRDKIIESL

-592 KIIGICSGCGNELII
+592 KIIGNCSLCGNELMI
-607 RRSKRGG
+607 RRSKRGS

-625 TFSLPLPR
+625 TFSLPLPK
-633 SGQIIVTDKVC
+633 SGQIVVTDKLC

-654 INSGKRPWDLGCPQ
+654 INTGKRAWDLGCPQ

-678 QEEQAKQP
+678 QAEQAQQP
-686 KKEKPKSIKDLEGVG
+686 KKERPKSIKDIEGVG
-701 KAIAGKLEEAG
+701 KATVGKLEEAG
-712 ITSVEALAEADP
+712 IKTVEALMEADA
-724 VELAKAIKTSVKRV
+724 VELAKIIKVSVK
-738 KSWQVSCNGT
+738 KIKNWQISCGN
-748 VTVESNSTDEGSSTV
+748 TVE
-763 KGSSTIKGSSTV
+763 
-775 KGNCTVED
+775 NC
-783 A
+783 

>member
-13 RRIAAILAPKNPKKD
+13 RRIAAILAPKSPRKE
-28 RVSGVDVYRYEIVSD
+28 RVSGVDVYRYEAGS
-43 GEKQETV
+43 GENRQDTA

-71 KVEAKTL
+71 KVDARAL
-78 IDADIITTPINRK
+78 IDAEITTTPINRK
-91 IVTALRSLGKEA
+91 IVTALKSLGKEA
-103 SRVTIA
+103 DRVTIA

-128 KVNQD
+128 KVNPE

-148 IDAAFSNAT
+148 IEAAFANPT
-157 DVDFNLADAGHSRQ
+157 NVDFNLADAGHSRQ

-210 VDREKERNVFV
+210 VDREKERNIFV
-221 PIPYWEIYA
+221 PTPYWEIHA
-230 ELQNTD
+230 ELED
-236 GETFSTQ
+236 AAGETFSAQ

-252 KEATEV
+252 EEASKV
-258 FKKLGKKAEL
+258 FRKLGKKAEL
-268 KEIEKGKKTD
+268 KEIEKGTKTD

-314 YISYPRTDNTVYPET
+314 YISYPRTDNTVYPDT

-336 EIFKEGPFKEYADAL
+336 EIFKEGPFKEYAEAL
-351 LEKAELTPTR
+351 LEKPELVPTR

-377 AKESDLKEEEW
+377 AKEADLKEEEW

-401 FAGPSEWETMRL
+401 FAGQSIWETMRL
-413 RLDINGEEFRANG
+413 KLDIDGEEFRANG
-426 ARLVEPGWRWYYPYN
+426 ARLLEPGWRWYYPYN
-441 APEDRLFPELHEGES
+441 APEDRLLPELKEGDLL
-456 FKVIKKEMLDKETQP
+456 KVIKKEMLDKETQP

-515 TNTSFAVMDTLE
+515 TNTSFAVVDTLE

-546 DLIAEGKIKESAVLE
+546 DKIAEGKIKEEAVLE
-561 ESRDILKQV
+561 ESREMLKQV
-570 FSELDKNREKIVESL
+570 FSELDKNRDNIIESL

-592 KIIGICSGCGNELII
+592 KIIGNCSLCGNELMI
-607 RRSKRGG
+607 RRSKRGS
-614 RFIGCNNYPNC
+614 RFIGCSNYPNC
-625 TFSLPLPR
+625 TFSLPLPK
-633 SGQIIVTDKVC
+633 SGQIVVIDKQC
-644 EAHGLHHIRI
+644 ETHGLHHIRI
-654 INSGKRPWDLGCPQ
+654 INQGKRPWDLGCPQ
-668 CNFIEWQKTQ
+668 CNFIEWQKAQ
-678 QEEQAKQP
+678 KEEQAQQP

-701 KAIAGKLEEAG
+701 KATAGKLEEAG

-724 VELAKAIKTSVKRV
+724 VELAKTIKISVKKV
-738 KSWQVSCNGT
+738 KSWQVSCNGGA
-748 VTVESNSTDEGSSTV
+748 VEEL
-763 KGSSTIKGSSTV
+763 
-775 KGNCTVED
+775 
-783 A
+783 